1 MIQPGTILNVAD
13 NSGAKKINC
22 ITVLGGYKKDTARI
36 GDVIVASIREVK
48 KQIKGQVF
56 KVEKG
61 QVVHCVV
68 VRTKKETQISSGFSH
83 AYNENAVVLIDPTS
97 KNPIGTR
104 VLGPVTDQLKKS
116 GFGKIVNM
124 SSLSAF

>member
-22 ITVLGGYKKDTARI
+22 ITVLGGYKKATAGI
-36 GDVIVASIREVK
+36 GDVIVASVREVK
-48 KQIKGQVF
+48 RQVKGQVS
-56 KVEKG
+56 KVQKG
-61 QVVHCVV
+61 QVVHCVI
-68 VRTKKETQISSGFSH
+68 VRTRKEKQVSSGFSH
-83 AYNENAVVLIDPTS
+83 ASAENAAVLIDSVS

-104 VLGPVTDQLKKS
+104 VLGPVTDELKKS

>member
-22 ITVLGGYKKDTARI
+22 I
-36 GDVIVASIREVK
+36 GDVIVASVREVK
-48 KQIKGQVF
+48 RQVKGQVS
-56 KVEKG
+56 KVQKG
-61 QVVHCVV
+61 QVVHCVI
-68 VRTKKETQISSGFSH
+68 VRTRKEKQVSSGFSH
-83 AYNENAVVLIDPTS
+83 ASAENAAVLIDSVS

-104 VLGPVTDQLKKS
+104 VLGPVTDELKKS

>member
-22 ITVLGGYKKDTARI
+22 ITVLGGYKKATAGV
-36 GDVIVASIREVK
+36 GDVVVASVREMK
-48 KQIKGQVF
+48 RRIKGQVF
-56 KVEKG
+56 KVQKG
-61 QVVHCVV
+61 QVVHCVI
-68 VRTKKETQISSGFSH
+68 VRTRKERQNSSGFLYAS
-83 AYNENAVVLIDPTS
+83 AKNAGVLIDATS

-104 VLGPVTDQLKKS
+104 VLGPITDELKKS

-124 SSLSAF
+124 SSLSAL

>member
-22 ITVLGGYKKDTARI
+22 ITVLGGYKKDTAGI
-36 GDVIVASIREVK
+36 GDVIVASVREVRR
-48 KQIKGQVF
+48 QIKGQVL
-56 KVEKG
+56 KVQKG
-61 QVVHCVV
+61 QVVHCVI
-68 VRTKKETQISSGFSH
+68 VRTQKEKQVSSGFSH
-83 AYNENAVVLIDPTS
+83 ASNENAVVLIDPAN

-116 GFGKIVNM
+116 GFGKIINM
-124 SSLSAF
+124 SLLSAF